1 LDEVW
6 ASPQFASIS
15 VTDEVKAMMAINSNY
30 FLLET
35 TVTYMDTVFNLASV
49 LVIDE
54 QQKVKV
60 IARRFGG
67 QW

>member
-1 LDEVW
+1 
-6 ASPQFASIS
+6 
-15 VTDEVKAMMAINSNY
+15 
-30 FLLET
+30 
-35 TVTYMDTVFNLASV
+35 MDTVFNLASV